1 MNQRFNM
8 TYALLTNILKN
19 SKGISRLGNLNMQF
33 LYVNVFGDIVT
44 ADDTIIFP
52 AVANPAYYVYGQGI
66 NVYMPYTATFMNNC
80 PLPLSTYSYTDSGN
94 GHLTEA
100 LQFSGK
106 GNIGKFVFGGLTIL
120 PEADKELE

>member
-1 MNQRFNM
+1 
-8 TYALLTNILKN
+8 
-19 SKGISRLGNLNMQF
+19 
-33 LYVNVFGDIVT
+33 
-44 ADDTIIFP
+44 
-52 AVANPAYYVYGQGI
+52 
-66 NVYMPYTATFMNNC
+66 MNNC

-106 GNIGKFVFGGLTIL
+106 GNIGKFVSGGLTIL